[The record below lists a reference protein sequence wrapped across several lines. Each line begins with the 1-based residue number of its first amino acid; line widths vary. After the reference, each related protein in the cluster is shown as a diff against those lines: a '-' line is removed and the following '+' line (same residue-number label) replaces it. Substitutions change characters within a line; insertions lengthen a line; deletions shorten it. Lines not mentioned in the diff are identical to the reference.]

1 MPSWSQPACPPE
13 RVVAVPLVLRRV
25 HADDAGAIAVAVS
38 ASLEHLRPWMPW
50 ATPEAADLRSQLV
63 RVAEAD
69 ELWES
74 GTGFIYVMIARDT
87 GPPGPDA
94 PGMVKDPDG
103 EFVGT
108 IGLHRRL
115 ADDVVEIGYWT
126 MAGKTRRGYAT
137 AAAQAMTQV
146 AVALPGARRVEIHCD
161 EANTASAG
169 VPRKLG
175 YRLDHVE
182 NHEKEAPGEQ
192 GRRMIWVWD
201 PPEGPRPGDE
211 GTGPGPLGG
220 FQGGRSSRPA
230 GPRATGSPEGH
241 VARGGAR

>member
-1 MPSWSQPACPPE
+1 MPLPSRPARPPE
-13 RVVAVPLVLRRV
+13 RVTAGPLVLRRV
-25 HADDAGAIAVAVS
+25 HADDAGAVAVAVG

-69 ELWES
+69 EMWES
-74 GTGFIYVMIARDT
+74 GTGFIYVMIARDAGSPGHDAT
-87 GPPGPDA
+87 GTI
-94 PGMVKDPDG
+94 KDPDG

-115 ADDVVEIGYWT
+115 ADDAVEIGYWT
-126 MAGKTRRGYAT
+126 VAARTRRGYAT
-137 AAAQAMTQV
+137 AAARAMTQV
-146 AVALPGARRVEIHCD
+146 ALALPGARRVEIHCD

-175 YRLDHVE
+175 YRLDRVE
-182 NHEKEAPGEQ
+182 KHEKEAPGEQ

-201 PPEGPRPGDE
+201 PAG
-211 GTGPGPLGG
+211 
-220 FQGGRSSRPA
+220 
-230 GPRATGSPEGH
+230 GPRAAEPSDGH
-241 VARGGAR
+241 AARGGAR

>member
-1 MPSWSQPACPPE
+1 MPAAAERPFVSMPSSSRPARPPE
-13 RVVAVPLVLRRV
+13 QVAAGPLVLRRV
-25 HADDAGAIAVAVS
+25 HADDAGAIAVAVG

-63 RVAEAD
+63 RVAEDD

-87 GPPGPDA
+87 GQPGPAA
-94 PGMVKDPDG
+94 PGVVKDPDG

-115 ADDVVEIGYWT
+115 ADDVMEIGYWT
-126 MAGKTRRGYAT
+126 MAGRTRRGYAT
-137 AAAQAMTQV
+137 AAAQAMTHV
-146 AVALPGARRVEIHCD
+146 ALALPGVRWVEIHCD

-175 YRLDHVE
+175 YRLDRVE
-182 NHEKEAPGEQ
+182 QHEREAPGER

-201 PPEGPRPGDE
+201 RPP
-211 GTGPGPLGG
+211 
-220 FQGGRSSRPA
+220 RPA
-230 GPRATGSPEGH
+230 GPRATGPLDGRA
-241 VARGGAR
+241 ARG

>member
-1 MPSWSQPACPPE
+1 
-13 RVVAVPLVLRRV
+13 VVRRV
-25 HADDAGAIAVAVS
+25 HADDAGAIAMAVG

-50 ATPEAADLRSQLV
+50 ATPEAADLRSQLI

-74 GTGFIYVMIARDT
+74 GTGFIYVMIAPGS
-87 GPPGPDA
+87 GPAGPGTSGA
-94 PGMVKDPDG
+94 AVQDPDG

-115 ADDVVEIGYWT
+115 ADDAVEIGYWIVAT
-126 MAGKTRRGYAT
+126 RTRRGYAT
-137 AAAQAMTQV
+137 AAAQALTQV
-146 AVALPGARRVEIHCD
+146 ALALPGTRQVEIHCD

-175 YRLDHVE
+175 YRLDRVE
-182 NHEKEAPGEQ
+182 AHEREAPGEQ

-201 PPEGPRPGDE
+201 PAE
-211 GTGPGPLGG
+211 
-220 FQGGRSSRPA
+220 
-230 GPRATGSPEGH
+230 GPRATGWPPGRA
-241 VARGGAR
+241 ARGGAR